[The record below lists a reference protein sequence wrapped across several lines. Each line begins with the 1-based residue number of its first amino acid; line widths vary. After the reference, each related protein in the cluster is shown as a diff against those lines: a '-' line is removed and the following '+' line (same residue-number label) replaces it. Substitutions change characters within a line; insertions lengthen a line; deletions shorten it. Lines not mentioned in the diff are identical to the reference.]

1 MYGKETRIITWK
13 TTNLTYD
20 DIINK
25 VYSNFTLE
33 AVNDSPYDY
42 SRSLKTFQSFVYPTG
57 VCQHFGFKTELEL
70 WFLLGVLPQDNRN
83 MDFRVFITDPSKASF
98 FSLDFFSHKGPKI
111 GFENA
116 HLYFDIAIVV
126 KDLNNPADQDKCD
139 PYQHSSFS
147 SCVDNYI
154 QSQILKVRID
164 FVNIII

>member
-1 MYGKETRIITWK
+1 
-13 TTNLTYD
+13 
-20 DIINK
+20 
-25 VYSNFTLE
+25 LE
-33 AVNDSPYDY
+33 AVSDSPYDY
-42 SRSLKTFQSFVYPTG
+42 SKSLKTYQSFVYPTG
-57 VCQHFGFKTELEL
+57 ICQHFAFDNEIELI
-70 WFLLGVLPQDNRN
+70 FLFDVLYPDHQN
-83 MDFRVFITDPSKASF
+83 MDFRVLITDSSKVSF

-147 SCVDNYI
+147 SCVDNNI

-164 FVNIII
+164 F